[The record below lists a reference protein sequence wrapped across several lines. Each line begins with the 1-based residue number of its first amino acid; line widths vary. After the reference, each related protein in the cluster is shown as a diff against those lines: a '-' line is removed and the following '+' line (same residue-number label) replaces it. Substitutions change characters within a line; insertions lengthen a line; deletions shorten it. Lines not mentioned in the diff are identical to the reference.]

1 LEGFAPTPVALNT
14 RFFASFQRNFFW
26 MGRRGPKPQP
36 EGVKEQ
42 KAPVRSRSRK
52 TAAAAAQPTAAP
64 GKSDAPSWLKSEGL
78 KIFQRMAPALRSMK
92 LLTETDVPAFARY
105 CKHYARWLELQKRLD
120 TDGEFYEIETASG
133 KVRRADPAFTM
144 ADRLDRMMLA
154 FEDRFGLNPAERQR
168 IMVQRAQPANP
179 GLFGADAGSD
189 TPARTDDP
197 AAAATPAA
205 EPTEGPIGLL
215 N

>member
-1 LEGFAPTPVALNT
+1 
-14 RFFASFQRNFFW
+14 

-36 EGVKEQ
+36 AGVRDQ
-42 KAPVRSRSRK
+42 KTPVRSRQRK
-52 TAAAAAQPTAAP
+52 TEAAAQSVAAAGAAAAPA
-64 GKSDAPSWLKSEGL
+64 WLKGEGL

-92 LLTETDVPAFARY
+92 LLTETDAPAFARY
-105 CKHYARWLELQKRLD
+105 CKHYSRWLELQKRLD
-120 TDGEFYEIETASG
+120 KDGEFYEIETASG

-168 IMVQRAQPANP
+168 IMAARANTGAT
-179 GLFGADAGSD
+179 GDMFGSATKDERRPDDA
-189 TPARTDDP
+189 

-205 EPTEGPIGLL
+205 TPTEGPIGLL

>member
-1 LEGFAPTPVALNT
+1 
-14 RFFASFQRNFFW
+14 

-36 EGVKEQ
+36 GAIKDQ
-42 KAPVRSRSRK
+42 KAPVRSRQRK
-52 TAAAAAQPTAAP
+52 TIKAAQPGVPA
-64 GKSDAPSWLKSEGL
+64 GSGDAPKWLTGEGL
-78 KIFQRMAPALRSMK
+78 KIFQRMAPTLRGMK

-105 CKHYARWLELQKRLD
+105 CKHYSRWLDMQKRLD
-120 TDGEFYEIETASG
+120 KDGEFYEIETASG

-168 IMVQRAQPANP
+168 IMAARANTGATGDMFGNANKEDRRP
-179 GLFGADAGSD
+179 
-189 TPARTDDP
+189 DD
-197 AAAATPAA
+197 AAAAASPPA
-205 EPTEGPIGLL
+205 EPIEGPIGLL

>member
-1 LEGFAPTPVALNT
+1 
-14 RFFASFQRNFFW
+14 

-36 EGVKEQ
+36 EGVKDQ

-52 TAAAAAQPTAAP
+52 TANAAPPTAPAAS
-64 GKSDAPSWLKSEGL
+64 GAAPSWLKGEGL
-78 KIFQRMAPALRSMK
+78 KIFQRMAPTLRGMK
-92 LLTETDVPAFARY
+92 LLTETDVPAFSRY
-105 CKHYARWLELQKRLD
+105 CKHYARWLDMQKRLD
-120 TDGEFYEIETASG
+120 KDGEFYEIETASG

-168 IMVQRAQPANP
+168 IMAARANTGAT
-179 GLFGADAGSD
+179 GDMFGSASNKE
-189 TPARTDDP
+189 PERHRPDDP
-197 AAAATPAA
+197 AAPAAPAA
-205 EPTEGPIGLL
+205 EPIEGPIGLL

>member
-1 LEGFAPTPVALNT
+1 
-14 RFFASFQRNFFW
+14 

-36 EGVKEQ
+36 GAVKEQ

-52 TAAAAAQPTAAP
+52 TIAAQPVAAP
-64 GKSDAPSWLKSEGL
+64 VASVAAPSWLQGEGL
-78 KIFQRMAPALRSMK
+78 KIFERLAPRLVGMK
-92 LLTETDVPAFARY
+92 LLTEADTPAFARY

-120 TDGEFYEIETASG
+120 EEGDIYEIETASG

-154 FEDRFGLNPAERQR
+154 IEDRFGLNPAERQR
-168 IMVQRAQPANP
+168 IFAARANTGAA
-179 GLFGADAGSD
+179 GDLFSGQQGKDAERR
-189 TPARTDDP
+189 PDDV
-197 AAAATPAA
+197 AAPAA
-205 EPTEGPIGLL
+205 EAAKPESPIGLL

>member
-1 LEGFAPTPVALNT
+1 M
-14 RFFASFQRNFFW
+14 R
-26 MGRRGPKPQP
+26 GRRPEPKA
-36 EGVKEQ
+36 VKDQ

-52 TAAAAAQPTAAP
+52 TTSKAAQPSAPAAS
-64 GKSDAPSWLKSEGL
+64 GVAPAWMKGESL
-78 KIFQRMAPALRSMK
+78 KIFQRMAPTLRSMK

-105 CKHYARWLELQKRLD
+105 CKHYARWLDMQKRLD
-120 TDGEFYEIETASG
+120 NDGEFYEIETASG

-168 IMVQRAQPANP
+168 IMAARANTGATGDMFGNAP
-179 GLFGADAGSD
+179 GKDERRDGD
-189 TPARTDDP
+189 
-197 AAAATPAA
+197 AAAAAAPAA
-205 EPTEGPIGLL
+205 EPIEGPIGLL

>member
-1 LEGFAPTPVALNT
+1 
-14 RFFASFQRNFFW
+14 

-36 EGVKEQ
+36 GAVKEQ

-52 TAAAAAQPTAAP
+52 TMKAVQLGAPAASGNPPA
-64 GKSDAPSWLKSEGL
+64 WLKAEGL
-78 KIFQRMAPALRSMK
+78 KIFQRMAPTLRGMK

-105 CKHYARWLELQKRLD
+105 CTHYARWLKMQKRLD
-120 TDGEFYEIETASG
+120 KDGEFYEIETASG

-168 IMVQRAQPANP
+168 IMAARANTGAT
-179 GLFGADAGSD
+179 GDMFGNAGK
-189 TPARTDDP
+189 DDRREGD
-197 AAAATPAA
+197 AAASATPPA

>member
-1 LEGFAPTPVALNT
+1 
-14 RFFASFQRNFFW
+14 
-26 MGRRGPKPQP
+26 MGRRGPKPAP
-36 EGVKEQ
+36 GAVKEQ

-52 TAAAAAQPTAAP
+52 TMKVAQPIAPPASGTAPA
-64 GKSDAPSWLKSEGL
+64 WLKAEGL
-78 KIFQRMAPALRSMK
+78 KIFQKMAPALRSMK

-105 CKHYARWLELQKRLD
+105 CKHYARWLDMQKRLD
-120 TDGEFYEIETASG
+120 KDGEFYEIETASG

-168 IMVQRAQPANP
+168 IMAARANTGAT
-179 GLFGADAGSD
+179 GDMFGNASGKEDR
-189 TPARTDDP
+189 RTDD
-197 AAAATPAA
+197 AAAAAAPAA
-205 EPTEGPIGLL
+205 EPIEGPIGLL

>member
-1 LEGFAPTPVALNT
+1 
-14 RFFASFQRNFFW
+14 

-36 EGVKEQ
+36 GAIKDQ

-52 TAAAAAQPTAAP
+52 TIKAQQPAAP
-64 GKSDAPSWLKSEGL
+64 AATGDAPAWLKGEGL
-78 KIFQRMAPALRSMK
+78 KIFQRMAPTLRSMK
-92 LLTETDVPAFARY
+92 LLTEVDAPAFSRY
-105 CKHYARWLELQKRLD
+105 CKHFAHWLDLQKRLD
-120 TDGEFYEIETASG
+120 KQGDIYEIETASG

-168 IMVQRAQPANP
+168 IMAARAQTGTP
-179 GLFGADAGSD
+179 GDLFGNQGKDERR
-189 TPARTDDP
+189 PDD
-197 AAAATPAA
+197 AAATAAPPA
-205 EPTEGPIGLL
+205 EPIEGPIGLL

>member
-1 LEGFAPTPVALNT
+1 
-14 RFFASFQRNFFW
+14 

-36 EGVKEQ
+36 AGVKDQ

-52 TAAAAAQPTAAP
+52 TAKAAP
-64 GKSDAPSWLKSEGL
+64 PSAPAASSAAPAWLKGESL
-78 KIFQRMAPALRSMK
+78 KIFQRMAPTLRGMK

-105 CKHYARWLELQKRLD
+105 CKHYSRWLDMQKRLD
-120 TDGEFYEIETASG
+120 KDGEFYEIETASG

-168 IMVQRAQPANP
+168 IMAARANTGAT
-179 GLFGADAGSD
+179 GDMFGNAK
-189 TPARTDDP
+189 DDRRP
-197 AAAATPAA
+197 DDAAAAAAPAA
-205 EPTEGPIGLL
+205 EPIEGPIGLL

>member
-1 LEGFAPTPVALNT
+1 
-14 RFFASFQRNFFW
+14 

-36 EGVKEQ
+36 AGVKDQ
-42 KAPVRSRSRK
+42 KAPVRSRQRK
-52 TAAAAAQPTAAP
+52 TAKAVPPSAPAASSAAP
-64 GKSDAPSWLKSEGL
+64 AWLKGESL
-78 KIFQRMAPALRSMK
+78 KIFQRMAPVLRSMK

-105 CKHYARWLELQKRLD
+105 CKHYARWLDMQKRLD
-120 TDGEFYEIETASG
+120 KDGEFYEIETASG

-168 IMVQRAQPANP
+168 IMAARANTGAT
-179 GLFGADAGSD
+179 GDMFGTKEPERRES
-189 TPARTDDP
+189 DP
-197 AAAATPAA
+197 AAPATPAA